1 FESAQR
7 AQLSRCKALKL
18 TSTCRIHNLAG
29 MKLGACMRTI
39 ATLTSPMPVVA
50 QWPAPKAPVVPEA
63 DGYVTIPKA
72 AVPSDKTHVYKAIFD
87 ATRAAD
93 KSAGLLPAL
102 NMAGSELNAFGVA
115 GVPLQNA
122 KFAIVFHGPAINGI
136 LDEAHYREKF
146 GVSNPN
152 LKLLSQLKKCG
163 AEIFV

>member
-1 FESAQR
+1 
-7 AQLSRCKALKL
+7 
-18 TSTCRIHNLAG
+18 
-29 MKLGACMRTI
+29 MRTI
-39 ATLTSPMPVVA
+39 ATSIVAPASPILVVA
-50 QWPAPKAPVVPEA
+50 QWPAPTAPVVREA
-63 DGYVTIPKA
+63 DCYVTIPKA
-72 AVPSDKTHVYKAIFD
+72 AVPPDKGRVYKAIFD

-93 KSAGLLPAL
+93 QPAVLFPAL

-152 LKLLSQLKKCG
+152 LKVLSQLKMWNGDVCLRT
-163 AEIFV
+163 EPRRR